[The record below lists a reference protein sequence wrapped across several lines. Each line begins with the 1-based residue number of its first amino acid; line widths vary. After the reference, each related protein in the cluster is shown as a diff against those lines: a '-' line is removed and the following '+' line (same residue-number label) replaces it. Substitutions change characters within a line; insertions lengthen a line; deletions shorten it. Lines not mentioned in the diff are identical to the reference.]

1 MAFFHHLISE
11 SVIIYGGGDGGRG
24 GDGGVEIK
32 DEASQMNRAQFPAEH
47 GKFLF
52 LQMNLRRC
60 KHILVVFF
68 FFYIMRLL

>member
-11 SVIIYGGGDGGRG
+11 SVIIYGGGGGR
-24 GDGGVEIK
+24 GGVEIK

-68 FFYIMRLL
+68 VFFYIMRLL

>member
-1 MAFFHHLISE
+1 MISE
-11 SVIIYGGGDGGRG
+11 SVIIYGGGDGRG

-60 KHILVVFF
+60 KHILV